1 MFHSSTTSKTY
12 RFPQNML
19 HESAPKITKP
29 PVHPRTFEL
38 AINYRS
44 HAGIIDF
51 AQTVIQIIT
60 KFWPDSID
68 ILKEE
73 KGEDEGI
80 KPIVFTGWTERSI
93 PFEQHLFGDR

>member
-1 MFHSSTTSKTY
+1 MFHGSTTSKTY
-12 RFPQNML
+12 QFPQNML
-19 HESAPKITKP
+19 HESAPKITKL
-29 PVHPRTFEL
+29 PVHPKTFEL